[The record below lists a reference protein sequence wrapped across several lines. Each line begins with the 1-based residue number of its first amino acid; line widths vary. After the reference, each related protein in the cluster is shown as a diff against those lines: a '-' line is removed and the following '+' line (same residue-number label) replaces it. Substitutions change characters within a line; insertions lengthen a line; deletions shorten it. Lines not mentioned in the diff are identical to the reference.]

1 MFFLL
6 VNQVNSGANIQIMA
20 LQTIKMDSELGYFN
34 LIVCVFYILFLY
46 LCRSFNTETDMNK
59 NLVLVLVC
67 ATLLLLV
74 VTPAWADVVAPND
87 SLLNELR
94 AQNELLQQRSRFTTG
109 GLAMILVVTAMLL
122 FLVVNNRW
130 NHRLEIKN
138 RQLERER
145 NVVIAKNKQLA
156 IEYNRAE
163 EALKARKAFM
173 QSITHEV
180 RTPLNAISGFTQVLA
195 TPDLEMTAAERLD
208 FSLRIQEN
216 TRLLTN
222 IVDDLIQVSDLESGY
237 ELPAPEQFPA
247 AALAS
252 MALETISSRVAPMV
266 KVINNCNVAED
277 LVVTTHPQMI
287 QTILGKLLD
296 NSAKFT
302 REGNIT
308 LNMSYEDNKL
318 FFSVIDTGPGIPPE
332 KKDAV
337 FERFTKLNAFVQ
349 GTGLGLSLARMVAER
364 IGGTLTLDT
373 NHHPGAKFDLV
384 VPVH

>member
-1 MFFLL
+1 
-6 VNQVNSGANIQIMA
+6 
-20 LQTIKMDSELGYFN
+20 
-34 LIVCVFYILFLY
+34 
-46 LCRSFNTETDMNK
+46 MNK
-59 NLVLVLVC
+59 NYVLVLAC
-67 ATLLLLV
+67 ITLLLLV
-74 VTPAWADVVAPND
+74 VTPAWADVVTQND

-122 FLVVNNRW
+122 FLVINNRW

-156 IEYNRAE
+156 IEYDRAE
-163 EALKARKAFM
+163 NALKARKAFM

-222 IVDDLIQVSDLESGY
+222 IVDDLIQISDMESGY
-237 ELPAPEQFPA
+237 ELPAPEQFPV
-247 AALAS
+247 AALAA
-252 MALETISSRVAPMV
+252 MALEPISSRVAPTV
-266 KVINNCNVAED
+266 TLINNSTVAED
-277 LVVTTHPQMI
+277 LVVTTYPQMI
-287 QTILGKLLD
+287 QTILRKLLD

-302 REGNIT
+302 RQGNIT
-308 LNMSYEDNKL
+308 LSVSFKDEKL
-318 FFSVIDTGPGIPPE
+318 FFSVTDTGPGIPPE
-332 KKDAV
+332 KKDVV
-337 FERFTKLNAFVQ
+337 FERFSKLDDFVQ
-349 GTGLGLSLARMVAER
+349 GTGLGLSLARMAAER

-373 NHHPGAKFDLV
+373 DHNPGAKFDLI

>member
-1 MFFLL
+1 
-6 VNQVNSGANIQIMA
+6 
-20 LQTIKMDSELGYFN
+20 
-34 LIVCVFYILFLY
+34 
-46 LCRSFNTETDMNK
+46 MNK
-59 NLVLVLVC
+59 NYVLVLAC
-67 ATLLLLV
+67 ITLLLLV
-74 VTPAWADVVAPND
+74 VTPAWADVVTQND

-122 FLVVNNRW
+122 FLVINNRW

-156 IEYNRAE
+156 IEYDRAE
-163 EALKARKAFM
+163 NALKARKAFM
-173 QSITHEV
+173 QS
-180 RTPLNAISGFTQVLA
+180 ISGFTQVLA

-222 IVDDLIQVSDLESGY
+222 IVDDLIQISDMESGY
-237 ELPAPEQFPA
+237 ELPAPEQFPV
-247 AALAS
+247 AALAA
-252 MALETISSRVAPMV
+252 MALESISSRVAPTV
-266 KVINNCNVAED
+266 TLINNSTVAED
-277 LVVTTHPQMI
+277 LVVTTYPQMI
-287 QTILGKLLD
+287 QTILRKLLD

-302 REGNIT
+302 RQGNIT
-308 LNMSYEDNKL
+308 LSVSFKDEKL
-318 FFSVIDTGPGIPPE
+318 FFSVTDTGPGIPPE
-332 KKDAV
+332 KKDVV
-337 FERFTKLNAFVQ
+337 FERFSKLDDFVQ
-349 GTGLGLSLARMVAER
+349 GTGLGLSLARMAAER

-373 NHHPGAKFDLV
+373 DHNPGAKFDLI

>member
-1 MFFLL
+1 
-6 VNQVNSGANIQIMA
+6 
-20 LQTIKMDSELGYFN
+20 
-34 LIVCVFYILFLY
+34 
-46 LCRSFNTETDMNK
+46 MNK
-59 NLVLVLVC
+59 NYVLVLAC
-67 ATLLLLV
+67 ITLLLFV
-74 VTPAWADVVAPND
+74 VTPAWADVVTQND

-122 FLVVNNRW
+122 FLVINNRW

-156 IEYNRAE
+156 IEYDRAE
-163 EALKARKAFM
+163 NALKARKAFM

-222 IVDDLIQVSDLESGY
+222 IVDDLIQISDMESGY
-237 ELPAPEQFPA
+237 ELPAPEQFPV
-247 AALAS
+247 AALAA
-252 MALETISSRVAPMV
+252 MALEPISSRVAPTV
-266 KVINNCNVAED
+266 TLINNSTVAED
-277 LVVTTHPQMI
+277 LVVTTYPQMI
-287 QTILGKLLD
+287 QTVLRKLLD

-302 REGNIT
+302 RQGNIT
-308 LNMSYEDNKL
+308 LSVSFKDEKL
-318 FFSVIDTGPGIPPE
+318 FFSVTDTGPGIPPE
-332 KKDAV
+332 KKDVV
-337 FERFTKLNAFVQ
+337 FERFSKLDDFVQ
-349 GTGLGLSLARMVAER
+349 GTGLGLSLARMAAER

-373 NHHPGAKFDLV
+373 DHNPGAKFDLI

>member
-1 MFFLL
+1 
-6 VNQVNSGANIQIMA
+6 
-20 LQTIKMDSELGYFN
+20 
-34 LIVCVFYILFLY
+34 
-46 LCRSFNTETDMNK
+46 
-59 NLVLVLVC
+59 
-67 ATLLLLV
+67 
-74 VTPAWADVVAPND
+74 
-87 SLLNELR
+87 
-94 AQNELLQQRSRFTTG
+94 
-109 GLAMILVVTAMLL
+109 
-122 FLVVNNRW
+122 
-130 NHRLEIKN
+130 
-138 RQLERER
+138 
-145 NVVIAKNKQLA
+145 
-156 IEYNRAE
+156 
-163 EALKARKAFM
+163 
-173 QSITHEV
+173 
-180 RTPLNAISGFTQVLA
+180 
-195 TPDLEMTAAERLD
+195 
-208 FSLRIQEN
+208 LRIQEN

>member
-1 MFFLL
+1 
-6 VNQVNSGANIQIMA
+6 
-20 LQTIKMDSELGYFN
+20 
-34 LIVCVFYILFLY
+34 
-46 LCRSFNTETDMNK
+46 MNK
-59 NLVLVLVC
+59 NYVLVLAC
-67 ATLLLLV
+67 ITLLLFV
-74 VTPAWADVVAPND
+74 VTPAWADVVTQND

-122 FLVVNNRW
+122 FLVINNRW

-156 IEYNRAE
+156 IEYDRAE
-163 EALKARKAFM
+163 NALKARKAFM

-222 IVDDLIQVSDLESGY
+222 IVDDLIQISDMESGY
-237 ELPAPEQFPA
+237 ELPAPEQFPV
-247 AALAS
+247 AALAA
-252 MALETISSRVAPMV
+252 MALESISSRVAPTV
-266 KVINNCNVAED
+266 TLINNSTVAED
-277 LVVTTHPQMI
+277 LVVTTYPQMI
-287 QTILGKLLD
+287 QTILRKLLD

-302 REGNIT
+302 RQGNIT
-308 LNMSYEDNKL
+308 LSVSFKDEKL
-318 FFSVIDTGPGIPPE
+318 FFSVTDTGPGIPPE
-332 KKDAV
+332 KKDVV
-337 FERFTKLNAFVQ
+337 FERFSKLDDFVQ
-349 GTGLGLSLARMVAER
+349 GTGLGLSLARMAAER

-373 NHHPGAKFDLV
+373 DHNPGAKFDLI

>member
-1 MFFLL
+1 
-6 VNQVNSGANIQIMA
+6 
-20 LQTIKMDSELGYFN
+20 
-34 LIVCVFYILFLY
+34 
-46 LCRSFNTETDMNK
+46 MNK
-59 NLVLVLVC
+59 NYVLVLAC
-67 ATLLLLV
+67 ITLLLLV
-74 VTPAWADVVAPND
+74 VTPAWADVVTQND

-122 FLVVNNRW
+122 FLVINNRW

-163 EALKARKAFM
+163 NALKARKAFM

-222 IVDDLIQVSDLESGY
+222 IVDDLIQISDMESGY
-237 ELPAPEQFPA
+237 ELPAPEQFPV
-247 AALAS
+247 AALAA
-252 MALETISSRVAPMV
+252 MALESISSRVAPTV
-266 KVINNCNVAED
+266 TLINNSTVAED
-277 LVVTTHPQMI
+277 LVVTTYPQMI
-287 QTILGKLLD
+287 QTILRKLLD

-302 REGNIT
+302 RQGNIT
-308 LNMSYEDNKL
+308 LSVSFKDEKL
-318 FFSVIDTGPGIPPE
+318 FFSVTDTGPGIPPE
-332 KKDAV
+332 KKDVV
-337 FERFTKLNAFVQ
+337 FERFSKLDDFVQ
-349 GTGLGLSLARMVAER
+349 GTGLGLSLARMAAER

-373 NHHPGAKFDLV
+373 DHNPGAKFDLI

>member
-1 MFFLL
+1 
-6 VNQVNSGANIQIMA
+6 
-20 LQTIKMDSELGYFN
+20 
-34 LIVCVFYILFLY
+34 
-46 LCRSFNTETDMNK
+46 MNK
-59 NLVLVLVC
+59 NYVLVLAC
-67 ATLLLLV
+67 ITLLLLV
-74 VTPAWADVVAPND
+74 VTPAWADVVTQND

-122 FLVVNNRW
+122 FLVINNRW

-163 EALKARKAFM
+163 NALKARKAFM

-222 IVDDLIQVSDLESGY
+222 IVDDLIQISDMESGY
-237 ELPAPEQFPA
+237 ELPAPEQFPV
-247 AALAS
+247 AALAA
-252 MALETISSRVAPMV
+252 MALEPISSRVAPTV
-266 KVINNCNVAED
+266 TLINNSTVAED
-277 LVVTTHPQMI
+277 LVVTTYPQMI
-287 QTILGKLLD
+287 QTILRKLLD

-302 REGNIT
+302 RQGNIT
-308 LNMSYEDNKL
+308 LSVSFKDEKL
-318 FFSVIDTGPGIPPE
+318 FFSVTDTGPGIPPE
-332 KKDAV
+332 KKDVV
-337 FERFTKLNAFVQ
+337 FERFSKLDDFVQ
-349 GTGLGLSLARMVAER
+349 GTGLGLSLARMAAER

-373 NHHPGAKFDLV
+373 DHNPGAKFDLI

>member
-1 MFFLL
+1 
-6 VNQVNSGANIQIMA
+6 
-20 LQTIKMDSELGYFN
+20 
-34 LIVCVFYILFLY
+34 
-46 LCRSFNTETDMNK
+46 MNK
-59 NLVLVLVC
+59 NYVLVLAC
-67 ATLLLLV
+67 ITLLLLV
-74 VTPAWADVVAPND
+74 VTPAWADVVTQND

-122 FLVVNNRW
+122 FLVINNRW

-156 IEYNRAE
+156 IEYDRAE
-163 EALKARKAFM
+163 NALKARKAFM

-222 IVDDLIQVSDLESGY
+222 IVDDLIQISDMESGY
-237 ELPAPEQFPA
+237 ELPAPEQFPV
-247 AALAS
+247 AALAA
-252 MALETISSRVAPMV
+252 MALEPISSRVAPTV
-266 KVINNCNVAED
+266 TLINNSTVAED
-277 LVVTTHPQMI
+277 LVVTTYPQMI
-287 QTILGKLLD
+287 QTILRKLLD

-302 REGNIT
+302 RQGNIT
-308 LNMSYEDNKL
+308 LSVSFKDEKL
-318 FFSVIDTGPGIPPE
+318 FFSVTDTGPGIPPE
-332 KKDAV
+332 KKDVV
-337 FERFTKLNAFVQ
+337 FERFSKLDDFVQ
-349 GTGLGLSLARMVAER
+349 GTGLGLSLARMAAER

-373 NHHPGAKFDLV
+373 DHNPGAKFDLV

>member
-1 MFFLL
+1 
-6 VNQVNSGANIQIMA
+6 
-20 LQTIKMDSELGYFN
+20 
-34 LIVCVFYILFLY
+34 
-46 LCRSFNTETDMNK
+46 MNK
-59 NLVLVLVC
+59 NYVLVLAC
-67 ATLLLLV
+67 ITLLLLV
-74 VTPAWADVVAPND
+74 VTPAWADVVAQND

-122 FLVVNNRW
+122 FLVINNRW

-156 IEYNRAE
+156 IEYDRAE
-163 EALKARKAFM
+163 NALKARKAFM

-222 IVDDLIQVSDLESGY
+222 IVDDLIQISDMESGY
-237 ELPAPEQFPA
+237 ELPAPEQFPV
-247 AALAS
+247 AALAA
-252 MALETISSRVAPMV
+252 MALESISSRVAPTV
-266 KVINNCNVAED
+266 TLINNSTVAED
-277 LVVTTHPQMI
+277 LVVTTYPQMI
-287 QTILGKLLD
+287 QTILRKLLD

-302 REGNIT
+302 RQGNIT
-308 LNMSYEDNKL
+308 LSVSFKDEKL
-318 FFSVIDTGPGIPPE
+318 FFSVTDTGPGIPPE
-332 KKDAV
+332 KKDVV
-337 FERFTKLNAFVQ
+337 FERFSKLDDFVQ
-349 GTGLGLSLARMVAER
+349 GTGLGLSLARMAAER

-373 NHHPGAKFDLV
+373 DHNPGAKFDLI

>member
-1 MFFLL
+1 
-6 VNQVNSGANIQIMA
+6 
-20 LQTIKMDSELGYFN
+20 
-34 LIVCVFYILFLY
+34 
-46 LCRSFNTETDMNK
+46 MNK
-59 NLVLVLVC
+59 NYVLVLAC
-67 ATLLLLV
+67 ITLLLLV
-74 VTPAWADVVAPND
+74 VTPAWADVVTQND

-122 FLVVNNRW
+122 FLVINNRW

-163 EALKARKAFM
+163 NALKARKAFM

-195 TPDLEMTAAERLD
+195 T
-208 FSLRIQEN
+208 IQ
-216 TRLLTN
+216 
-222 IVDDLIQVSDLESGY
+222 ISDMESGY
-237 ELPAPEQFPA
+237 ELPAPEQFPV
-247 AALAS
+247 AALAA
-252 MALETISSRVAPMV
+252 MALEPISSRVAPTV
-266 KVINNCNVAED
+266 TLINNSTVAED
-277 LVVTTHPQMI
+277 LVVTTYPQMI
-287 QTILGKLLD
+287 QTILRKLLD

-302 REGNIT
+302 RQGNIT
-308 LNMSYEDNKL
+308 LSVSFKDEKL
-318 FFSVIDTGPGIPPE
+318 FFSVTDTGPGIPPE
-332 KKDAV
+332 KKDVV
-337 FERFTKLNAFVQ
+337 FERFSKLDDFVQ
-349 GTGLGLSLARMVAER
+349 GTGLGLSLARMAAER

-373 NHHPGAKFDLV
+373 DHNPGAKFDLI

>member
-1 MFFLL
+1 
-6 VNQVNSGANIQIMA
+6 
-20 LQTIKMDSELGYFN
+20 
-34 LIVCVFYILFLY
+34 
-46 LCRSFNTETDMNK
+46 MNK
-59 NLVLVLVC
+59 NYVLVLAC
-67 ATLLLLV
+67 ITLLLLV
-74 VTPAWADVVAPND
+74 VTPAWADVVTQND

-122 FLVVNNRW
+122 FLVINNRW

-156 IEYNRAE
+156 IEYDRAE
-163 EALKARKAFM
+163 NALKARKAFM

-222 IVDDLIQVSDLESGY
+222 IVDDLIQISDMESGY
-237 ELPAPEQFPA
+237 ELPAPEQFPV
-247 AALAS
+247 AALAA
-252 MALETISSRVAPMV
+252 MALESISSRVAPTV
-266 KVINNCNVAED
+266 TLINNSTVAED
-277 LVVTTHPQMI
+277 LVVTTYPQMI
-287 QTILGKLLD
+287 QTILRKLLD

-302 REGNIT
+302 RQGNIT
-308 LNMSYEDNKL
+308 LSVSFKDEKL
-318 FFSVIDTGPGIPPE
+318 FFSVTDTGPGIPPE
-332 KKDAV
+332 KKDVV
-337 FERFTKLNAFVQ
+337 FERFSKLDDFVQ
-349 GTGLGLSLARMVAER
+349 GTGLGLSLARMAAER

-373 NHHPGAKFDLV
+373 DHNPGAKFDLI

>member
-1 MFFLL
+1 
-6 VNQVNSGANIQIMA
+6 
-20 LQTIKMDSELGYFN
+20 
-34 LIVCVFYILFLY
+34 
-46 LCRSFNTETDMNK
+46 MNK
-59 NLVLVLVC
+59 NYVLVLAC
-67 ATLLLLV
+67 ITLLLLV
-74 VTPAWADVVAPND
+74 VTPAWADVVTQND

-122 FLVVNNRW
+122 FLVINNRW

-156 IEYNRAE
+156 IEYDRAE
-163 EALKARKAFM
+163 NALKARKAFM

-222 IVDDLIQVSDLESGY
+222 IVDDLIQISDMESGY
-237 ELPAPEQFPA
+237 ELPAPEQFPV
-247 AALAS
+247 AALAA
-252 MALETISSRVAPMV
+252 MALEPISSRVAPTV
-266 KVINNCNVAED
+266 TLINNSTVAED
-277 LVVTTHPQMI
+277 LVVTTYPQMI
-287 QTILGKLLD
+287 QTVLRKLLD

-302 REGNIT
+302 RQGNIT
-308 LNMSYEDNKL
+308 LSVSFKDEKL
-318 FFSVIDTGPGIPPE
+318 FFSVTDTGPGIPPE
-332 KKDAV
+332 KKDVV
-337 FERFTKLNAFVQ
+337 FERFSKLDDFVQ
-349 GTGLGLSLARMVAER
+349 GTGLGLSLARMAAER

-373 NHHPGAKFDLV
+373 DHNPGAKFDLI

>member
-1 MFFLL
+1 
-6 VNQVNSGANIQIMA
+6 
-20 LQTIKMDSELGYFN
+20 
-34 LIVCVFYILFLY
+34 
-46 LCRSFNTETDMNK
+46 MNK
-59 NLVLVLVC
+59 NYVLVLAC
-67 ATLLLLV
+67 ITLLLFV
-74 VTPAWADVVAPND
+74 VTPAWADVVTQND

-122 FLVVNNRW
+122 FLVINNRW

-156 IEYNRAE
+156 IEYDRAE
-163 EALKARKAFM
+163 NALKARKAFM

-222 IVDDLIQVSDLESGY
+222 IVDDLIQISDMESGY
-237 ELPAPEQFPA
+237 ELPAPEQFPV
-247 AALAS
+247 AALAA
-252 MALETISSRVAPMV
+252 MALEPISSRVAPTV
-266 KVINNCNVAED
+266 TLINNSTVAED
-277 LVVTTHPQMI
+277 LVVTTYPQMI
-287 QTILGKLLD
+287 QTILRKLLD

-302 REGNIT
+302 RQGNIS
-308 LNMSYEDNKL
+308 LSVSFKDEKL
-318 FFSVIDTGPGIPPE
+318 FFSVTDTGPGIPPE
-332 KKDAV
+332 KKDVV
-337 FERFTKLNAFVQ
+337 FERFSKLDDFVQ
-349 GTGLGLSLARMVAER
+349 GTGLGLSLARMAAER

-373 NHHPGAKFDLV
+373 DHNPGAKFDLI

>member
-1 MFFLL
+1 
-6 VNQVNSGANIQIMA
+6 
-20 LQTIKMDSELGYFN
+20 
-34 LIVCVFYILFLY
+34 
-46 LCRSFNTETDMNK
+46 MNK
-59 NLVLVLVC
+59 NYVLVLAC
-67 ATLLLLV
+67 ITLLLLV
-74 VTPAWADVVAPND
+74 VTPAWADVVTQND

-122 FLVVNNRW
+122 FLVINNRW

-156 IEYNRAE
+156 IEYDRAE
-163 EALKARKAFM
+163 NALKARKAFM

-222 IVDDLIQVSDLESGY
+222 IVDDLIQISDMESGY
-237 ELPAPEQFPA
+237 ELPAPEQFPV
-247 AALAS
+247 AALAA
-252 MALETISSRVAPMV
+252 MALESISSRVAPTV
-266 KVINNCNVAED
+266 TLINNSTVAED
-277 LVVTTHPQMI
+277 LVVTTYPQMI
-287 QTILGKLLD
+287 QTILRKLLD

-302 REGNIT
+302 RQGNIT
-308 LNMSYEDNKL
+308 LSVSFKDEKL
-318 FFSVIDTGPGIPPE
+318 FFSVADTGPGIPPE
-332 KKDAV
+332 KKDVV
-337 FERFTKLNAFVQ
+337 FERFSKLDDFVQ
-349 GTGLGLSLARMVAER
+349 GTGLGLSLARMAAER

-373 NHHPGAKFDLV
+373 DHNPGTKFDLV

>member
-1 MFFLL
+1 
-6 VNQVNSGANIQIMA
+6 MA
-20 LQTIKMDSELGYFN
+20 RLGSTRYRS
-34 LIVCVFYILFLY
+34 LCHCVGDLS
-46 LCRSFNTETDMNK
+46 RHQERQRTM
-59 NLVLVLVC
+59 
-67 ATLLLLV
+67 
-74 VTPAWADVVAPND
+74 
-87 SLLNELR
+87 LNELR

-122 FLVVNNRW
+122 FLVINNRW

-156 IEYNRAE
+156 IEYDRAE
-163 EALKARKAFM
+163 NALKARKAFM

-222 IVDDLIQVSDLESGY
+222 IVDDLIQISDMESGY
-237 ELPAPEQFPA
+237 ELPAPEQFPV
-247 AALAS
+247 AALAA
-252 MALETISSRVAPMV
+252 MALEPISSRVAPTV
-266 KVINNCNVAED
+266 TLINNSTVAED
-277 LVVTTHPQMI
+277 LVVTTYPQMI
-287 QTILGKLLD
+287 QTILRKLLD

-302 REGNIT
+302 RQGNIT
-308 LNMSYEDNKL
+308 LSVSFKDEKL
-318 FFSVIDTGPGIPPE
+318 FFSVTDTGPGIPPE
-332 KKDAV
+332 MKDVV
-337 FERFTKLNAFVQ
+337 FERFTKLDDFVQ
-349 GTGLGLSLARMVAER
+349 GTGLGLSLARMAAER

-373 NHHPGAKFDLV
+373 DHNPGSKFDLV

>member
-1 MFFLL
+1 
-6 VNQVNSGANIQIMA
+6 
-20 LQTIKMDSELGYFN
+20 
-34 LIVCVFYILFLY
+34 
-46 LCRSFNTETDMNK
+46 MNK
-59 NLVLVLVC
+59 NYVLVLAC
-67 ATLLLLV
+67 ITLLLLV
-74 VTPAWADVVAPND
+74 VTPAWADVVTQND

-122 FLVVNNRW
+122 FLVINNRW

-156 IEYNRAE
+156 IEYDRAE
-163 EALKARKAFM
+163 NALKARKAFM

-222 IVDDLIQVSDLESGY
+222 IVDDLIQISDMESGY
-237 ELPAPEQFPA
+237 ELPAPEQFPV
-247 AALAS
+247 AALAA
-252 MALETISSRVAPMV
+252 MALEPISSRVAPTV
-266 KVINNCNVAED
+266 TLINNSTVAED
-277 LVVTTHPQMI
+277 LVVTTYPQMI
-287 QTILGKLLD
+287 QTILRKLLD

-302 REGNIT
+302 RQGNIT
-308 LNMSYEDNKL
+308 LSVSFKDEKL
-318 FFSVIDTGPGIPPE
+318 FFSVADTGPGIPPE
-332 KKDAV
+332 KKDVV
-337 FERFTKLNAFVQ
+337 FERFSKLDDFVQ
-349 GTGLGLSLARMVAER
+349 GTGLGLSLARMAAER

-373 NHHPGAKFDLV
+373 DHNPGAKFDLI

>member
-1 MFFLL
+1 
-6 VNQVNSGANIQIMA
+6 
-20 LQTIKMDSELGYFN
+20 
-34 LIVCVFYILFLY
+34 
-46 LCRSFNTETDMNK
+46 MNK
-59 NLVLVLVC
+59 NYVLVLAC
-67 ATLLLLV
+67 ITLLLLV
-74 VTPAWADVVAPND
+74 VTPAWADVVTQND

-122 FLVVNNRW
+122 FLVINNRW

-163 EALKARKAFM
+163 NALKARKAFM

-222 IVDDLIQVSDLESGY
+222 IVDDLIQISDMESGY
-237 ELPAPEQFPA
+237 ELPAPEQFPV
-247 AALAS
+247 AALAA
-252 MALETISSRVAPMV
+252 MALESISSRVAPTV
-266 KVINNCNVAED
+266 TLINNSTVAED
-277 LVVTTHPQMI
+277 LVVTTYPQMI
-287 QTILGKLLD
+287 QTILRKLLD

-302 REGNIT
+302 RQGNIT
-308 LNMSYEDNKL
+308 LSVSFKDEKL
-318 FFSVIDTGPGIPPE
+318 FFSVADTGPGIPPE
-332 KKDAV
+332 KKDVV
-337 FERFTKLNAFVQ
+337 FERFSKLDDFVQ
-349 GTGLGLSLARMVAER
+349 GTGLGLSLARMAAER

-373 NHHPGAKFDLV
+373 DHNPGAKFDLI

>member
-1 MFFLL
+1 
-6 VNQVNSGANIQIMA
+6 
-20 LQTIKMDSELGYFN
+20 
-34 LIVCVFYILFLY
+34 
-46 LCRSFNTETDMNK
+46 MNK
-59 NLVLVLVC
+59 NYVLVLAC
-67 ATLLLLV
+67 ITLLLLV
-74 VTPAWADVVAPND
+74 VTPAWADVVTQND

-122 FLVVNNRW
+122 FLVINNRW

-156 IEYNRAE
+156 IEYDRAE
-163 EALKARKAFM
+163 NALKARKAFM

-222 IVDDLIQVSDLESGY
+222 IVDDLIQISDMESGY
-237 ELPAPEQFPA
+237 ELPAPEQFPV
-247 AALAS
+247 AALAA
-252 MALETISSRVAPMV
+252 MALESISSRVAPTV
-266 KVINNCNVAED
+266 TLINNSTVAED
-277 LVVTTHPQMI
+277 LVVTTYPQMI
-287 QTILGKLLD
+287 QTILRKLLD

-302 REGNIT
+302 RQGNIT
-308 LNMSYEDNKL
+308 LSVSFKDEKL
-318 FFSVIDTGPGIPPE
+318 FFSVTDTGPGIPPE
-332 KKDAV
+332 KKDVV
-337 FERFTKLNAFVQ
+337 FERFSKLDDFVQ
-349 GTGLGLSLARMVAER
+349 GTGLGLSLARMAAER

-373 NHHPGAKFDLV
+373 DHNPGTKFDLI

>member
-1 MFFLL
+1 
-6 VNQVNSGANIQIMA
+6 
-20 LQTIKMDSELGYFN
+20 
-34 LIVCVFYILFLY
+34 
-46 LCRSFNTETDMNK
+46 MNK
-59 NLVLVLVC
+59 NYVLVLAC
-67 ATLLLLV
+67 ITLLLLV
-74 VTPAWADVVAPND
+74 VTPAWADVVAQND

-122 FLVVNNRW
+122 FLVINNRW

-163 EALKARKAFM
+163 NALKARKAFM

-222 IVDDLIQVSDLESGY
+222 IVDDLIQISDMESGY
-237 ELPAPEQFPA
+237 ELPAPEQFPV
-247 AALAS
+247 AALAA
-252 MALETISSRVAPMV
+252 MALEPISSRVAPTV
-266 KVINNCNVAED
+266 TLINNSTVAED
-277 LVVTTHPQMI
+277 LVVTTYPQMI
-287 QTILGKLLD
+287 QTVLRKLLD

-302 REGNIT
+302 RQGNIT
-308 LNMSYEDNKL
+308 LSVSFKDEKL
-318 FFSVIDTGPGIPPE
+318 FFSVTDTGPGIPPE
-332 KKDAV
+332 KKDVV
-337 FERFTKLNAFVQ
+337 FERFSKLDDFVQ
-349 GTGLGLSLARMVAER
+349 GTGLGLSLARMAAER

-373 NHHPGAKFDLV
+373 DHNPGAKFDLI

>member
-1 MFFLL
+1 
-6 VNQVNSGANIQIMA
+6 
-20 LQTIKMDSELGYFN
+20 
-34 LIVCVFYILFLY
+34 
-46 LCRSFNTETDMNK
+46 MNK
-59 NLVLVLVC
+59 NYVLVLAC
-67 ATLLLLV
+67 ITLLLLV
-74 VTPAWADVVAPND
+74 VTPAWADVVTQND

-122 FLVVNNRW
+122 FLVINNRW

-163 EALKARKAFM
+163 NALKARKAFM

-222 IVDDLIQVSDLESGY
+222 IVDDLIQISDMESGY
-237 ELPAPEQFPA
+237 ELPAPEQFPV
-247 AALAS
+247 AALAA
-252 MALETISSRVAPMV
+252 MALEPISSRVAPTV
-266 KVINNCNVAED
+266 TLINNSTVAED
-277 LVVTTHPQMI
+277 LVVTTYPQMI
-287 QTILGKLLD
+287 QTVLRKLLD

-302 REGNIT
+302 RQGNIT
-308 LNMSYEDNKL
+308 LSVSFKDEKL
-318 FFSVIDTGPGIPPE
+318 FFSVTDTGPGIPPE
-332 KKDAV
+332 KKDVV
-337 FERFTKLNAFVQ
+337 FERFSKLDDFVQ
-349 GTGLGLSLARMVAER
+349 GTGLGLSLARMAAER

-373 NHHPGAKFDLV
+373 DHNPGAKFDLI

>member
-1 MFFLL
+1 
-6 VNQVNSGANIQIMA
+6 
-20 LQTIKMDSELGYFN
+20 
-34 LIVCVFYILFLY
+34 
-46 LCRSFNTETDMNK
+46 MNK
-59 NLVLVLVC
+59 NYVLVLAC
-67 ATLLLLV
+67 ITLLLLV
-74 VTPAWADVVAPND
+74 VTPAWADVVTQND

-122 FLVVNNRW
+122 FLVINNRW

-156 IEYNRAE
+156 IEYDRAE
-163 EALKARKAFM
+163 NALKARKAFM

-195 TPDLEMTAAERLD
+195 TPDLEMTAAEQLD

-222 IVDDLIQVSDLESGY
+222 IVDDLIQISDMESGY
-237 ELPAPEQFPA
+237 ELPAPEQFPV
-247 AALAS
+247 AALAA
-252 MALETISSRVAPMV
+252 MALEPISSRVAPTV
-266 KVINNCNVAED
+266 TLINNSTVAED
-277 LVVTTHPQMI
+277 LVVTTYPQMI
-287 QTILGKLLD
+287 QTILRKLLD

-302 REGNIT
+302 RQGNIT
-308 LNMSYEDNKL
+308 LSVSFKDEKL
-318 FFSVIDTGPGIPPE
+318 FFSVTDTGPGIPPE
-332 KKDAV
+332 MKDVV
-337 FERFTKLNAFVQ
+337 FERFTKLDDFVQ
-349 GTGLGLSLARMVAER
+349 GTGLGLSLARMAAER

-373 NHHPGAKFDLV
+373 DHNPGTKFDLI

>member
-1 MFFLL
+1 
-6 VNQVNSGANIQIMA
+6 
-20 LQTIKMDSELGYFN
+20 
-34 LIVCVFYILFLY
+34 
-46 LCRSFNTETDMNK
+46 MNK
-59 NLVLVLVC
+59 NYVLVLAC
-67 ATLLLLV
+67 ITLLLLV
-74 VTPAWADVVAPND
+74 VTPAWADVVAQND

-122 FLVVNNRW
+122 FLVINNRW

-156 IEYNRAE
+156 IEYDRAE
-163 EALKARKAFM
+163 NALKARKAFM

-222 IVDDLIQVSDLESGY
+222 IVDDLIQISDMESGY
-237 ELPAPEQFPA
+237 ELPAPEQFPV
-247 AALAS
+247 AALAA
-252 MALETISSRVAPMV
+252 MALEPISSRVAPTV
-266 KVINNCNVAED
+266 TLINNSTVAED
-277 LVVTTHPQMI
+277 LVVTTYPQMI
-287 QTILGKLLD
+287 QTILRKLLD

-302 REGNIT
+302 RQGNIT
-308 LNMSYEDNKL
+308 LSVSFKDEKL
-318 FFSVIDTGPGIPPE
+318 FFSVTDTGPGIPPE
-332 KKDAV
+332 KKDVV
-337 FERFTKLNAFVQ
+337 FERFSKLDDFVQ
-349 GTGLGLSLARMVAER
+349 GTGLGLSLARMAAER

-373 NHHPGAKFDLV
+373 DHNPGAKFDLI

>member
-1 MFFLL
+1 
-6 VNQVNSGANIQIMA
+6 
-20 LQTIKMDSELGYFN
+20 
-34 LIVCVFYILFLY
+34 
-46 LCRSFNTETDMNK
+46 MNK
-59 NLVLVLVC
+59 NYVLVLAC
-67 ATLLLLV
+67 ITLLLLV
-74 VTPAWADVVAPND
+74 VTPAWADVVTQND

-122 FLVVNNRW
+122 FLVINNRW

-156 IEYNRAE
+156 IEYDRAE
-163 EALKARKAFM
+163 NALKARKAFM

-222 IVDDLIQVSDLESGY
+222 IVDDLIQISDMESGY
-237 ELPAPEQFPA
+237 ELPAPEQFPV
-247 AALAS
+247 AALAA
-252 MALETISSRVAPMV
+252 MALEPISSRVAPTV
-266 KVINNCNVAED
+266 TLINNSTVAED
-277 LVVTTHPQMI
+277 LVVTTYPQMI
-287 QTILGKLLD
+287 QTILRKLLD

-302 REGNIT
+302 RQGNIT
-308 LNMSYEDNKL
+308 LSVSFKDEKL
-318 FFSVIDTGPGIPPE
+318 FFSVTDTGPGIPPE
-332 KKDAV
+332 MKDVV
-337 FERFTKLNAFVQ
+337 FERFTKLDDFVQ
-349 GTGLGLSLARMVAER
+349 GTGLGLSLARMAAER

-373 NHHPGAKFDLV
+373 DHNPGTKFDLV

>member
-1 MFFLL
+1 
-6 VNQVNSGANIQIMA
+6 
-20 LQTIKMDSELGYFN
+20 
-34 LIVCVFYILFLY
+34 
-46 LCRSFNTETDMNK
+46 MNK
-59 NLVLVLVC
+59 NYVLVLAC
-67 ATLLLLV
+67 ITLLLFV
-74 VTPAWADVVAPND
+74 VTPAWADVVTQND

-122 FLVVNNRW
+122 FLVINNRW

-163 EALKARKAFM
+163 NALKARKAFM

-222 IVDDLIQVSDLESGY
+222 IVDDLIQISDMESGY
-237 ELPAPEQFPA
+237 ELPAPEQFPV
-247 AALAS
+247 AALAA
-252 MALETISSRVAPMV
+252 MALEPISSRVAPTV
-266 KVINNCNVAED
+266 TLINNSTVAED
-277 LVVTTHPQMI
+277 LVVTTYPQMI
-287 QTILGKLLD
+287 QTILRKLLD

-302 REGNIT
+302 RQGNIT
-308 LNMSYEDNKL
+308 LSVSFKDEKL
-318 FFSVIDTGPGIPPE
+318 FFSVTDTGPGIPPE
-332 KKDAV
+332 KKDVV
-337 FERFTKLNAFVQ
+337 FERFSKLDDFVQ
-349 GTGLGLSLARMVAER
+349 GTGLGLSLARMAAER

-373 NHHPGAKFDLV
+373 DHNPGAKFDLI

>member
-1 MFFLL
+1 
-6 VNQVNSGANIQIMA
+6 
-20 LQTIKMDSELGYFN
+20 
-34 LIVCVFYILFLY
+34 
-46 LCRSFNTETDMNK
+46 MNK
-59 NLVLVLVC
+59 NYVLVLAC
-67 ATLLLLV
+67 ITLLLLV
-74 VTPAWADVVAPND
+74 VTPAWADVVAQND

-122 FLVVNNRW
+122 FLVINNRW

-156 IEYNRAE
+156 IEYDRAE
-163 EALKARKAFM
+163 NALKARKAFM

-222 IVDDLIQVSDLESGY
+222 IVDDLIQISDMESGY
-237 ELPAPEQFPA
+237 ELPAPEQFPV
-247 AALAS
+247 AALVT
-252 MALETISSRVAPMV
+252 MALESISSRVAPTV
-266 KVINNCNVAED
+266 TLINNSTVAED
-277 LVVTTHPQMI
+277 LVVTTYPQMI
-287 QTILGKLLD
+287 QTILRKLLD

-302 REGNIT
+302 RQGNIT
-308 LNMSYEDNKL
+308 LSVSFKDEKL
-318 FFSVIDTGPGIPPE
+318 FFSVTDTGPGIPPE
-332 KKDAV
+332 MKDVV
-337 FERFTKLNAFVQ
+337 FERFTKLDDFVQ
-349 GTGLGLSLARMVAER
+349 GTGLGLSLARMAAER

-373 NHHPGAKFDLV
+373 DHNPGAKFDLI

>member
-1 MFFLL
+1 
-6 VNQVNSGANIQIMA
+6 
-20 LQTIKMDSELGYFN
+20 
-34 LIVCVFYILFLY
+34 
-46 LCRSFNTETDMNK
+46 MNK
-59 NLVLVLVC
+59 NYVLVLAC
-67 ATLLLLV
+67 ITLLLLV
-74 VTPAWADVVAPND
+74 VTPAWADVVTQND

-122 FLVVNNRW
+122 FLVINNRW

-156 IEYNRAE
+156 IEYDRAE
-163 EALKARKAFM
+163 NALKARKAFM

-195 TPDLEMTAAERLD
+195 TPDLEMPAAERLD

-222 IVDDLIQVSDLESGY
+222 IVDDLIQISDMESGY
-237 ELPAPEQFPA
+237 ELPAPEQFPV
-247 AALAS
+247 AALAA
-252 MALETISSRVAPMV
+252 MALESISSRVAPTV
-266 KVINNCNVAED
+266 TLINNSTVAED
-277 LVVTTHPQMI
+277 LVVTTYPQMI
-287 QTILGKLLD
+287 QTILRKLLD

-302 REGNIT
+302 RQGNIT
-308 LNMSYEDNKL
+308 LSVSFKDEKL
-318 FFSVIDTGPGIPPE
+318 FFSVTDTGPGIPPE
-332 KKDAV
+332 KKDVV
-337 FERFTKLNAFVQ
+337 FERFSKLDDFVQ
-349 GTGLGLSLARMVAER
+349 GTGLGLSLARMAAER

-373 NHHPGAKFDLV
+373 DHNPGAKFDLI

>member
-1 MFFLL
+1 
-6 VNQVNSGANIQIMA
+6 
-20 LQTIKMDSELGYFN
+20 
-34 LIVCVFYILFLY
+34 
-46 LCRSFNTETDMNK
+46 MNK
-59 NLVLVLVC
+59 NYVLVLAC
-67 ATLLLLV
+67 ITLLLLV
-74 VTPAWADVVAPND
+74 VTPAWADVVTQND
-87 SLLNELR
+87 SLLSELR
-94 AQNELLQQRSRFTTG
+94 AQNELLEQRWRLTTG

-122 FLVVNNRW
+122 FLVINNRW

-156 IEYNRAE
+156 IEYDRAE
-163 EALKARKAFM
+163 NALKARKAFM

-222 IVDDLIQVSDLESGY
+222 IVDDLIQISDMESGY
-237 ELPAPEQFPA
+237 ELPAPEQFPV
-247 AALAS
+247 AALAA
-252 MALETISSRVAPMV
+252 MALEPISSRVAPTV
-266 KVINNCNVAED
+266 TLINNSTVAED
-277 LVVTTHPQMI
+277 LVVTTYPQMI
-287 QTILGKLLD
+287 QTILRKLLD

-302 REGNIT
+302 RQGNIT
-308 LNMSYEDNKL
+308 LSVSFKDEKL
-318 FFSVIDTGPGIPPE
+318 FFSVTDTGPGIPPE
-332 KKDAV
+332 KKDVV
-337 FERFTKLNAFVQ
+337 FERFSKLDDFVQ
-349 GTGLGLSLARMVAER
+349 GTGLGLSLARMAAER

-373 NHHPGAKFDLV
+373 DHNPGAKFDLI

>member
-1 MFFLL
+1 
-6 VNQVNSGANIQIMA
+6 
-20 LQTIKMDSELGYFN
+20 
-34 LIVCVFYILFLY
+34 
-46 LCRSFNTETDMNK
+46 
-59 NLVLVLVC
+59 
-67 ATLLLLV
+67 LLV
-74 VTPAWADVVAPND
+74 VTPAWADVVTQND

-122 FLVVNNRW
+122 FLVINNRW

-156 IEYNRAE
+156 IEYDRAE
-163 EALKARKAFM
+163 NALKARKAFM

-222 IVDDLIQVSDLESGY
+222 IVDDLIQISDMESGY
-237 ELPAPEQFPA
+237 ELPAPEQFPV
-247 AALAS
+247 AALAA
-252 MALETISSRVAPMV
+252 MALEPISSRVAPTV
-266 KVINNCNVAED
+266 TLINNSTVAED
-277 LVVTTHPQMI
+277 LVVTTYPQMI
-287 QTILGKLLD
+287 QTILRKLLD

-302 REGNIT
+302 RQGNIT
-308 LNMSYEDNKL
+308 LSVSFKDEKL
-318 FFSVIDTGPGIPPE
+318 FFSVTDTGPGIPPE
-332 KKDAV
+332 KKDVV
-337 FERFTKLNAFVQ
+337 FERFSKLDDFVQ
-349 GTGLGLSLARMVAER
+349 GTGLGLSLARMAAER

-373 NHHPGAKFDLV
+373 DHNPGAKFDLI

>member
-1 MFFLL
+1 
-6 VNQVNSGANIQIMA
+6 
-20 LQTIKMDSELGYFN
+20 
-34 LIVCVFYILFLY
+34 
-46 LCRSFNTETDMNK
+46 MNK
-59 NLVLVLVC
+59 NYVLVLAC
-67 ATLLLLV
+67 ITLLLLV
-74 VTPAWADVVAPND
+74 VTPAWADVVTQND

-122 FLVVNNRW
+122 FLVINNRW

-156 IEYNRAE
+156 IEYDRAE
-163 EALKARKAFM
+163 NALKARKAFM

-222 IVDDLIQVSDLESGY
+222 IVDDLIQISDMESGY
-237 ELPAPEQFPA
+237 ELPAPEQFPV
-247 AALAS
+247 AALAA
-252 MALETISSRVAPMV
+252 MALEPISSRVAPTV
-266 KVINNCNVAED
+266 TLINNSTVAED
-277 LVVTTHPQMI
+277 LVVTTYPQMI
-287 QTILGKLLD
+287 QTILRKLLD

-302 REGNIT
+302 RQGNIT
-308 LNMSYEDNKL
+308 LSVSFKDEKL
-318 FFSVIDTGPGIPPE
+318 FFSVTDTGPGIPPE
-332 KKDAV
+332 MKDVV
-337 FERFTKLNAFVQ
+337 FERFTKLDDFVQ
-349 GTGLGLSLARMVAER
+349 GTGLGLSLARMAAER

-373 NHHPGAKFDLV
+373 DHNPGAKFDLI

>member
-1 MFFLL
+1 
-6 VNQVNSGANIQIMA
+6 
-20 LQTIKMDSELGYFN
+20 
-34 LIVCVFYILFLY
+34 
-46 LCRSFNTETDMNK
+46 MNK
-59 NLVLVLVC
+59 NYVLVLAC
-67 ATLLLLV
+67 ITLLLFV
-74 VTPAWADVVAPND
+74 VTPAWADVVTQND

-122 FLVVNNRW
+122 FLVINNRW

-156 IEYNRAE
+156 IEYDRAE
-163 EALKARKAFM
+163 NALKARKAFM

-222 IVDDLIQVSDLESGY
+222 IVDDLIQISDMESGY
-237 ELPAPEQFPA
+237 ELPAPEQFPV
-247 AALAS
+247 AALAA
-252 MALETISSRVAPMV
+252 MALEPISSRVAPTV
-266 KVINNCNVAED
+266 TLINNSTVAED
-277 LVVTTHPQMI
+277 LVVTTYPQMI
-287 QTILGKLLD
+287 QTILRKLLD

-302 REGNIT
+302 RQGNIT
-308 LNMSYEDNKL
+308 LSVSFKDEKL
-318 FFSVIDTGPGIPPE
+318 FFSVTDTGPGIPPE
-332 KKDAV
+332 KKDVV
-337 FERFTKLNAFVQ
+337 FERFSKLDDFVQ
-349 GTGLGLSLARMVAER
+349 GTGLGLSLARMAAER

-373 NHHPGAKFDLV
+373 DHNPGAKFDLI

>member
-1 MFFLL
+1 
-6 VNQVNSGANIQIMA
+6 
-20 LQTIKMDSELGYFN
+20 
-34 LIVCVFYILFLY
+34 
-46 LCRSFNTETDMNK
+46 MNK
-59 NLVLVLVC
+59 NYVLVLAC
-67 ATLLLLV
+67 ITLLLLV
-74 VTPAWADVVAPND
+74 VTPAWADVVTQND

-122 FLVVNNRW
+122 FLVINNRW

-156 IEYNRAE
+156 IEYDRAE
-163 EALKARKAFM
+163 NALKARKAFM

-195 TPDLEMTAAERLD
+195 TPDLEMTVAERLD

-222 IVDDLIQVSDLESGY
+222 IVDDLIQISDMESGY
-237 ELPAPEQFPA
+237 ELPAPEQFPV
-247 AALAS
+247 AALAA
-252 MALETISSRVAPMV
+252 MALEPISSRVAPTV
-266 KVINNCNVAED
+266 TLINNSTVAED
-277 LVVTTHPQMI
+277 LVVTTYPQMI
-287 QTILGKLLD
+287 QTILRKLLD

-302 REGNIT
+302 RQGNIT
-308 LNMSYEDNKL
+308 LSVSFKDEKL
-318 FFSVIDTGPGIPPE
+318 FFSVTDTGPGIPPE
-332 KKDAV
+332 MKDVV
-337 FERFTKLNAFVQ
+337 FERFTKLDDFVQ
-349 GTGLGLSLARMVAER
+349 GTGLGLSLARMAAER

-373 NHHPGAKFDLV
+373 DHNPGSKFDLV

>member
-1 MFFLL
+1 
-6 VNQVNSGANIQIMA
+6 
-20 LQTIKMDSELGYFN
+20 
-34 LIVCVFYILFLY
+34 
-46 LCRSFNTETDMNK
+46 MNK
-59 NLVLVLVC
+59 NYVLVLAC
-67 ATLLLLV
+67 ITLLLFV
-74 VTPAWADVVAPND
+74 VTPAWADVVAQND

-122 FLVVNNRW
+122 FLVINNRW

-156 IEYNRAE
+156 IEYDRAE
-163 EALKARKAFM
+163 NALKARKAFM

-222 IVDDLIQVSDLESGY
+222 IVDDLIQISDMESGY
-237 ELPAPEQFPA
+237 ELPAPEQFPV
-247 AALAS
+247 AALAA
-252 MALETISSRVAPMV
+252 MALEPISSRVAPTV
-266 KVINNCNVAED
+266 TLINNSTVAED
-277 LVVTTHPQMI
+277 LVVTTYPQMI
-287 QTILGKLLD
+287 QTILRKLLD

-302 REGNIT
+302 RQGNIT
-308 LNMSYEDNKL
+308 LSVSFKDEKL
-318 FFSVIDTGPGIPPE
+318 FFSVTDTGPGIPPE
-332 KKDAV
+332 KKDVV
-337 FERFTKLNAFVQ
+337 FERFSKLDDFVQ
-349 GTGLGLSLARMVAER
+349 GTGLGLSLARMAAER

-373 NHHPGAKFDLV
+373 DHNPGAKFDLI